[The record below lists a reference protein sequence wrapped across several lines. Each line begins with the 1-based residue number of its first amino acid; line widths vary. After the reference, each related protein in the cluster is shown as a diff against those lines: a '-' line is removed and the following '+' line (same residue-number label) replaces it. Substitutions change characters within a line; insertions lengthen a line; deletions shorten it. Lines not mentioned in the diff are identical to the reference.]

1 MNPSCIVC
9 AIDRADTSPAVL
21 ASAMALAAWDNAEL
35 HVLHL
40 ADPTS
45 ESTPPAP
52 SFVAR
57 ASKTTIIRSGDP
69 ATAIVDHARRVRAD
83 LIVAGATLA
92 APGIDRLGWLAEVIA
107 RDAHCPTLIVPLAAP
122 HKREELPYRNILCPI
137 DFSPGSVIAYERA
150 LTLTQDAG
158 GTLTLL
164 HVVDDVRDDKGLVRI
179 LRDDERQLRIAE
191 ARVRLGMAI
200 SEESLNW
207 CHVGVHVTAGA
218 AGVHILAEARRLGA
232 DLIVMGLTPRVGA
245 VPTRVG
251 SMPGRVAA
259 QAACPV
265 LVLRATAGS
274 SGWDDVYDARE
285 RHDALPSE
293 AVLHALE
300 ERGSEMRDH
309 GGEMEAVR
317 RVSTQFGGDRLSEGS
332 A

>member
-1 MNPSCIVC
+1 MNLSCIVC

-45 ESTPPAP
+45 ELASPAP

-57 ASKTTIIRSGDP
+57 ATETAIVRSGDP
-69 ATAIVDHARRVRAD
+69 AAAIVDHARRVRAD
-83 LIVAGATLA
+83 LIVVGAAL
-92 APGIDRLGWLAEVIA
+92 GSDRLGRLAEVIA
-107 RDAHCPTLIVPLAAP
+107 RDAHCPTFIVPLAAS

-137 DFSPGSVIAYERA
+137 DFSPGSMIAYERA

-191 ARVRLGMAI
+191 ARVRLRMAI

-218 AGVHILAEARRLGA
+218 ADVHILAEARRLGA

-251 SMPGRVAA
+251 SMPDRVAA

-274 SGWDDVYDARE
+274 SVWDDVYDARE
-285 RHDALPSE
+285 LHDALASE

-309 GGEMEAVR
+309 GGEMGAVR
-317 RVSTQFGGDRLSEGS
+317 RVLTHSGGRSPV
-332 A
+332 

>member
-1 MNPSCIVC
+1 MNLSCIVC

-40 ADPTS
+40 ADSTS
-45 ESTPPAP
+45 ESTSPAP

-57 ASKTTIIRSGDP
+57 ATETTIVRSGDP
-69 ATAIVDHARRVRAD
+69 AAAIVDHARRVRAD
-83 LIVAGATLA
+83 LIVVGAAL
-92 APGIDRLGWLAEVIA
+92 GSNRLGWLAEVIA
-107 RDAHCPTLIVPLAAP
+107 RVAHCPTFIVPLAAP

-179 LRDDERQLRIAE
+179 LRDDERQLRIVE
-191 ARVRLGMAI
+191 ARGRLRMAI

-218 AGVHILAEARRLGA
+218 ADVHILAEARRLGA

-251 SMPGRVAA
+251 SMPGRVGA

-285 RHDALPSE
+285 RHGALASE

-300 ERGSEMRDH
+300 ERGSGMRVY
-309 GGEMEAVR
+309 GGEMAARSKVLTH
-317 RVSTQFGGDRLSEGS
+317 SGGDRPAEGS
-332 A
+332 AQS